1 MARSKIF
8 GNLVNSF
15 VNTILNSPLH
25 SLMSEH
31 SLAVHYMSRESGKK
45 TSFPAYFYQ
54 HENAFYILVEKK
66 EEWWRSLKG
75 GATIKVTIKG
85 NDHRAWAE
93 AVHDEAELKQILG
106 KLLKNIPELRTEL
119 DVHLDDSGALD
130 EKEQQILLQ
139 YYSIIKIQI
148 QTEQA

>member
-8 GNLVNSF
+8 GNLINSF

-25 SLMSEH
+25 GLMSEH
-31 SLAVHYMSRESGKK
+31 SLAVHYMGRESGKEA
-45 TSFPAYFYQ
+45 SFPAYFYQ
-54 HENAFYILVEKK
+54 HRNAFYILVEKK
-66 EEWWRSLKG
+66 EGWWRSLKG
-75 GATIKVTIKG
+75 GALVKVTIKG

-93 AVHDEAELKQILG
+93 AVHDETELKEMLG
-106 KLLKNIPELRTEL
+106 RLLKSIPELQTEL

-148 QTEQA
+148 QAEQA